1 MGLLDKFRKKAA
13 PAVEGHEDQVK
24 SGVDQAGD
32 VVDDKTAHKHTDKI
46 ETGEQ
51 KLGEAIDDL
60 DGQ

>member
-1 MGLLDKFRKKAA
+1 MGLLDKFKKKAA
-13 PAVEGHEDQVK
+13 ATVEGHEDQVK
-24 SGVDQAGD
+24 SGVDKAGD
-32 VVDDKTAHKHTDKI
+32 FADDKTGHKYTDKI